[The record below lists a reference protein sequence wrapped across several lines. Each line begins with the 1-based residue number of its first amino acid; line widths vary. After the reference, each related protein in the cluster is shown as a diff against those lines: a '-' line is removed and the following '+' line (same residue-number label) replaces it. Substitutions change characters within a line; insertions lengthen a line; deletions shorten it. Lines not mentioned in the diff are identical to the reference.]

1 LVLFPPLNCQIP
13 KSKEKETKKREKMAG
28 ERCNLGKDEAELL
41 KPSSPSSA
49 SPPNPNQAPP
59 TNPPSLFL
67 SPPQEILSQLT
78 EKAEVNNSMAIPV
91 PTTKFTQS
99 DTTKEVDPPKPTVVS
114 MKSILRCTICRKRV
128 GLTGFRCRCG
138 DLFCGTHRYS
148 DTHDCSFDYKAAGRA
163 EIIKNNPVVRAA
175 KIIKI

>member
-1 LVLFPPLNCQIP
+1 
-13 KSKEKETKKREKMAG
+13 MAG

-41 KPSSPSSA
+41 KPSSPSST
-49 SPPNPNQAPP
+49 SPPNPAQAPPP

-78 EKAEVNNSMAIPV
+78 EKAEANNSVAI
-91 PTTKFTQS
+91 TTEISKPAQS
-99 DTTKEVDPPKPTVVS
+99 DQKKETDSLKSTIGS
-114 MKSILRCTICRKRV
+114 IKSIHRCMICRKRV

-138 DLFCGTHRYS
+138 DLFCGAHRYS

-163 EIIKNNPVVRAA
+163 EIMKNNPVVRAA